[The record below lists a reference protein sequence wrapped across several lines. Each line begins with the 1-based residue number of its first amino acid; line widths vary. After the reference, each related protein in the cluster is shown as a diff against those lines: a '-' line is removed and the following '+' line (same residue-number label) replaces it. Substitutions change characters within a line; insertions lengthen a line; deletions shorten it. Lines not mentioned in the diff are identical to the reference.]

1 MILAHSLTPG
11 GPDIEFLVLAFAMLS
26 LAIVFFFQK
35 SVKRQVP
42 FILLIVAIALV
53 AGAFTINTTTPV
65 SGAGIKVAIAS
76 PPDGAKVEAGK
87 PIKLQVDVTGGKI
100 VSGPSSDP
108 TAGHFHVFVD
118 RQLVDMPTT
127 TTPEVRL
134 SEGSHTVTVEFTDAQ
149 HASFSPRILDEIA
162 LVAR

>member
-1 MILAHSLTPG
+1 MILAHSFTPG

-42 FILLIVAIALV
+42 VVLIIVAIALV
-53 AGAFTINTTTPV
+53 AGAFTINTTPTV

-76 PPDGAKVEAGK
+76 PPDGTKVEAGK
-87 PIKLQVDVTGGKI
+87 PVKLQIDLTGGKI
-100 VSGPSSDP
+100 VTGASSDP
-108 TAGHFHVFVD
+108 KAGHFHVYVD
-118 RQLVDMPTT
+118 RQLVDMPTSA
-127 TTPEVRL
+127 TPDVTL
-134 SEGSHTVTVEFTDAQ
+134 SEGSHTVTVEFTNAQ
-149 HASFSPRILDEIA
+149 HASFSPRILDEIV